1 MIHVLILEDSER
13 DYELMSGQLEE
24 TGLDL
29 QIVHSVSKSEFERSL
44 AARQFDIIISDYN
57 LPGFD
62 AFGALEIC
70 LQVCPDTPFIC
81 VSGSIGEEKAIDLLK
96 KGAVDYVL
104 KDRPER
110 LPFAFTRALEEAKEK
125 VKIKRAEEKIR
136 HLSQAIIQ
144 SPVSVLITNLKGE
157 IEYAN
162 PKFLSVTGYDYEEV
176 LHKNPR
182 LLKSGH
188 QEKEFY
194 KILWKTIKTGK
205 TWKGEILNKKK
216 NEELYWESATIS
228 PVKNDQGSITHFL
241 AVKEDITEQK
251 IARQQLADR
260 EEYYR
265 TILKTIPDPLFIID
279 RNGII
284 LDFIA
289 ETQHL
294 PALPDAFIGKKLN
307 NILTDIEAKKLDD
320 VIQKAFVSRELIEF
334 PYSIEIKG
342 EKFHYLARIFAF
354 GQDKLIALSTDVTER
369 VNNQLRIEALLD
381 ETKEQNTRLKNFTQ
395 IVSHN
400 LRSHVSNM
408 LGLLNI
414 LEFKN
419 PEYLNDD
426 IIKMLAAAAQNLNQT
441 IANLNKVLEV
451 SLTNKDAWSVVHL
464 KKAINN
470 AIDSVK
476 RHAVKEHVSII
487 NAVDEHV
494 NIKTVPAYL
503 ESIVLNLVS
512 NGIKYKSQ
520 NPNSFIKI
528 STEII
533 DEILLLKIQDNGLG
547 IDLERHG
554 EELFGMYKTFHKHK
568 DAKGLGLFIT
578 KAQVEAMNGKIEAE
592 SAVNEGTLFK
602 IYLPNYETN
611 QQSLPD

>member
-1 MIHVLILEDSER
+1 MIHVLILEDSDR
-13 DYELMSGQLEE
+13 DYELISGQLEE

-29 QIVHSVSKSEFERSL
+29 QIVHNTNQAEFEDSL
-44 AARQFDIIISDYN
+44 KARHFDIIISDYN

-81 VSGSIGEEKAIDLLK
+81 VSGSLGEEKAIELLK

-104 KDRPER
+104 KDRPDR
-110 LPFAFTRALEEAKEK
+110 LPFAFTRALEEATEK
-125 VKIKRAEEKIR
+125 AKNKRAEEKIR
-136 HLSQAIIQ
+136 QLSQAIVQ

-162 PKFLSVTGYDYEEV
+162 PKFLSVTGYDYQEV
-176 LHKNPR
+176 WRKNPR

-194 KILWKTIKTGK
+194 KILWKTIKSGK

-228 PVKNDQGSITHFL
+228 PVKNDHGKITHFL

-251 IARQQLADR
+251 IARQQLAER

-265 TILKTIPDPLFIID
+265 SILKTIPDPLFIMD

-284 LDFIA
+284 IDLIA
-289 ETQHL
+289 ETQDL
-294 PALPDAFIGKKLN
+294 PALPDALLGKKLN
-307 NILTDIEAKKLDD
+307 DILTDIEAQKLDE

-334 PYSIEIKG
+334 PYSIDIKG

-354 GQDKLIALSTDVTER
+354 GEDKLIALSTDITER
-369 VNNQLRIEALLD
+369 VNNQFQIEALLV

-408 LGLLNI
+408 LGLLKI
-414 LEFKN
+414 LQIKK
-419 PEYLNDD
+419 PEYFDND
-426 IIKMLAAAAQNLNQT
+426 IIKMFDAAAQNLNQT
-441 IANLNKVLEV
+441 IGNLNKVLEV
-451 SLTNKDAWSVVHL
+451 SLTNRDAWSVVRL
-464 KKAINN
+464 KKAVND
-470 AIDSVK
+470 AIDSVM
-476 RHAVKEHVSII
+476 RHAAKEDVAII
-487 NAVDEHV
+487 NEVDEHIS
-494 NIKTVPAYL
+494 IKTVPAYL

-520 NPNSFIKI
+520 SQYSYVKI

-547 IDLERHG
+547 IDLVRHG
-554 EELFGMYKTFHKHK
+554 DELFGMYKTFHKHK

-578 KAQVEAMNGKIEAE
+578 KAQVEAMNGKIEVE
-592 SAVNEGTLFK
+592 SAVDEGTFFK